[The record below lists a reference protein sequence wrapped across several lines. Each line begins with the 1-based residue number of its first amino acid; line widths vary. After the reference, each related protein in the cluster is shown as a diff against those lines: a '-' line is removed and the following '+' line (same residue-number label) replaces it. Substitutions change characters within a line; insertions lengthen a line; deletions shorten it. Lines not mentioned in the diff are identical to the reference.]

1 MQITCFRRLG
11 QTVSTFSIKDEEAKV
26 RVFIVVCVLH
36 HLTRFLIVDSVLFL
50 VKTKEQPVVENVLR
64 SCS

>member
-1 MQITCFRRLG
+1 MQIIYFRRLG

-26 RVFIVVCVLH
+26 RVFTVVCVQH